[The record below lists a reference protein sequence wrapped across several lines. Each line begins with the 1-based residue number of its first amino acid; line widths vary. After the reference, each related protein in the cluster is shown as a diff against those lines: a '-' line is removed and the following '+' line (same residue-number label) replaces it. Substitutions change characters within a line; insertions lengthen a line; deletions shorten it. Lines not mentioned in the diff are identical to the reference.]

1 MLSVYLGVGLVLAV
15 LLQRDDSLKLGRS
28 PILGLRHA
36 DFLAGDQV
44 TRMTETQPR
53 VQLLTG

>member
-36 DFLAGDQV
+36 DFLEGDQV